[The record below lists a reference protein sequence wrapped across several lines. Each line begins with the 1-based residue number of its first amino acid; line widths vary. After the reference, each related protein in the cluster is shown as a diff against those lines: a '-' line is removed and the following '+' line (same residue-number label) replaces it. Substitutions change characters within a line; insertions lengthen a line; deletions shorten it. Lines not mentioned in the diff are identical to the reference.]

1 LKKDGLKMKNAKV
14 EQKKLLGRQVKA
26 VAAAGLVAFALL
38 VGIISCENTVT
49 ETKYVDKEVYPEI
62 STSVRV
68 LDGYVPV
75 KFLQGSSSAGLAK
88 INAAMIE
95 IDGMIAHPS
104 PVEDNINKASS
115 GGFEIV
121 VGNYDY
127 DCNRENNIM
136 YINSEWLEEND
147 VSVIRPKISSA
158 MFLFGQEL
166 AFNNAKETIR
176 LSRGKFLVPQ
186 RQA

>member
-1 LKKDGLKMKNAKV
+1 MKNTKIK
-14 EQKKLLGRQVKA
+14 QKKLLGRQVKA
-26 VAAAGLVAFALL
+26 VAAAGLVAFAPLA
-38 VGIISCENTVT
+38 GITSCENTVT

-62 STSVRV
+62 STSVRL

-95 IDGMIAHPS
+95 IDGLVPPTS
-104 PVEDNINKASS
+104 PGWGYYTTALSN
-115 GGFEIV
+115 GFEIV

-127 DCNRENNIM
+127 DFNREDNIM
-136 YINSEWLEEND
+136 YINAEWLEEND
-147 VSVIRPKISSA
+147 VSTVIRPSIA
-158 MFLFGQEL
+158 AEMAGLGGAFG
-166 AFNNAKETIR
+166 FSNAKETIR
-176 LSRGKFLVPQ
+176 LSFGKFLVPQ